1 MGTKVRFSEKKTKFY
16 LDFSRMGVFIEAA
29 LQHNEENFRR
39 SACLFR
45 KFVVLLQS
53 MIELSRHIE
62 ILLLKNECVIV
73 PDFGGFMTHHV
84 CASYSEQEH
93 LFLPPMRTLGFNPQ
107 LRMNDSVL
115 VQSYVEAYDI
125 SYPEALRRIE
135 EEVEEV
141 KEVLSQKGTYTMN
154 DLGELTINQ
163 EGNMEFTPCQAGILS
178 PELYGLADFS
188 FKTLKNS
195 KLAET
200 TAEVT
205 ELKNVKVEEKVED
218 KVEDQQEEKV
228 ESPTLLDFT
237 GEEAEEENDSVNI
250 KMSWIRNVGAVAAA
264 IVAFFLLSTPVV
276 NSELGTST
284 MTNLQNHILYKLIP
298 QDTNVMKAEPVEAK
312 IDNKI
317 AVKEVVADKDK
328 ETAQVNEKKAD
339 SIVTKKDVYM
349 IIVASQVKKSN
360 AENYVEQLHKNGY
373 PQAEIF
379 IHNNV
384 VRVTCGQFDTEAE
397 AYKILNKMTSKE
409 EFADAWVFKKKA

>member
-1 MGTKVRFSEKKTKFY
+1 
-16 LDFSRMGVFIEAA
+16 
-29 LQHNEENFRR
+29 
-39 SACLFR
+39 
-45 KFVVLLQS
+45 

-84 CASYSEQEH
+84 SASYKEQEY

-125 SYPEALRRIE
+125 SYPEALRQIE
-135 EEVEEV
+135 KEVEEV
-141 KEVLSQKGTYTMN
+141 KEVLSQKGSYTMN
-154 DLGELTINQ
+154 DLGELTVNQ
-163 EGNMEFTPCQAGILS
+163 EGNIEFTPCQAGILT

-188 FKTLKNS
+188 FKTLKDS
-195 KLAET
+195 KDVQ
-200 TAEVT
+200 VT
-205 ELKNVKVEEKVED
+205 EATDEIAKKVAIQVGEEVEEKVD
-218 KVEDQQEEKV
+218 DQQEEKA

-237 GEEAEEENDSVNI
+237 GEEAEENDSLKI
-250 KMSWIRNVGAVAAA
+250 KMSWIRNAGAVAAA

-284 MTNLQNHILYKLIP
+284 MSNLQNHILYKLIP
-298 QDTNVMKAEPVEAK
+298 QDTNVMKAEPVEVK
-312 IDNKI
+312 MDKQI
-317 AVKEVVADKDK
+317 AIQEVAAVKDK
-328 ETAQVNEKKAD
+328 ENAKVIEKKPD

-349 IIVASQVKKSN
+349 IVVASQVKKSN
-360 AENYVEQLHKNGY
+360 AENYVEQLHKKGY

-397 AYKILNKMTSKE
+397 AYKILNKMSSKE